1 MSMIGGSQNMK
12 RWNLMVTGFIKK
24 RSDCHAQ
31 SLTSPTRDL
40 QRSYKT
46 PFAEP
51 ALQSEALDALW
62 SHSES

>member
-1 MSMIGGSQNMK
+1 
-12 RWNLMVTGFIKK
+12 MVTGFITH